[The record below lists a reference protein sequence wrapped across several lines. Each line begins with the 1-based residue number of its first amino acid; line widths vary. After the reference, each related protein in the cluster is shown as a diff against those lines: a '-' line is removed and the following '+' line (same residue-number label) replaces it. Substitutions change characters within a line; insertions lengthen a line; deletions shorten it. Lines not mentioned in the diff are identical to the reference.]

1 MLRLLQLRGCRITK
15 IWYDSYS
22 KDLWQKRI
30 LKISEIGTTN
40 FIVDTPELI
49 RKFRAPN
56 NNYFYSPPP
65 IQDYKFVPYN
75 QRSNFLYYSGGI
87 SSSGTYGQRR
97 DVIDY
102 LQYNGINISGM
113 QYDRINFTARP
124 TYDEYRK
131 ELASSLCGLSFTWKG
146 DTDILPART
155 WEILSSGVLLLQ
167 NKSDVFEENFV
178 AGVHYLD
185 FSSKEEL
192 LEIIQNLKKNKS
204 QNIFISHSTTG
215 AFLMKISSWIIF
227 KKIKI
232 ILFIHQFLSL
242 STSIQAYKRVFYSFF
257 CDNLFFSSKQF
268 LVNWEQIVKKNII
281 LRLLS
286 CKKTK
291 FVRMGVYLPRLKY
304 SDPRNYLRF
313 KEYSPSLIYLSRLT
327 EWKGFNKY
335 LEICNSSLG
344 LKMNCIIFATQI
356 NLIDTA
362 KLFNSDLRSVQV
374 LYETGVAEFR
384 VPYGSVHIYPT
395 DYGQLIDNPQ
405 SIGMNVLEMIA
416 QGVPSIISTENFE
429 SWPELQQS
437 ILVRAVDWQDSAKL
451 FEELSE
457 CLTISAESAELESKK
472 LSSAIEISKH
482 CITLNHFLK

>member
-1 MLRLLQLRGCRITK
+1 ME
-15 IWYDSYS
+15 S
-22 KDLWQKRI
+22 K
-30 LKISEIGTTN
+30 EVV
-40 FIVDTPELI
+40 FIVDNLRIGGIQRLVLDESYQFIEWGFKVSIISLAPPLQGDQIINVDRNFPLI
-49 RKFRAPN
+49 GKIKIV
-56 NNYFYSPPP
+56 YF
-65 IQDYKFVPYN
+65 
-75 QRSNFLYYSGGI
+75 RSNKFYQ
-87 SSSGTYGQRR
+87 TY
-97 DVIDY
+97 
-102 LQYNGINISGM
+102 
-113 QYDRINFTARP
+113 
-124 TYDEYRK
+124 
-131 ELASSLCGLSFTWKG
+131 C
-146 DTDILPART
+146 
-155 WEILSSGVLLLQ
+155 
-167 NKSDVFEENFV
+167 FV
-178 AGVHYLD
+178 K
-185 FSSKEEL
+185 F
-192 LEIIQNLKKNKS
+192 LKKNKS

-242 STSIQAYKRVFYSFF
+242 SKSIQALKRVFYSFF

-374 LYETGVAEFR
+374 LYETGVSEFR
-384 VPYGSVHIYPT
+384 MPYGSVHIYPT

-451 FEELSE
+451 FEELAE